1 VTLFYVMRSG
11 NPERRVHQRFP
22 TTLEIQVHEISAVSS
37 PHESTR
43 TIQGRLQNLSRG
55 GLCIL
60 TDQRL
65 NDMGIAVCEIVL
77 PELPVPIPVL
87 TNVRWSEE
95 RSNGGYGVLYGLQ
108 ILY

>member
-1 VTLFYVMRSG
+1 MTLD
-11 NPERRVHQRFP
+11 
-22 TTLEIQVHEISAVSS
+22 IQLHEISAVSS

-43 TIQGRLQNLSRG
+43 SFQGRLQNLSRG

-65 NDMGIAVCEIVL
+65 KNMGIAVCEIVV

-108 ILY
+108 VLY